1 MSTSNNYKKKAVYT
15 ILVGAAFLY
24 DLVLGVLQYP
34 VLTLGICA
42 ILIVYERVSP
52 FIYTS
57 R

>member
-1 MSTSNNYKKKAVYT
+1 MSTSNNYKKKAVYM